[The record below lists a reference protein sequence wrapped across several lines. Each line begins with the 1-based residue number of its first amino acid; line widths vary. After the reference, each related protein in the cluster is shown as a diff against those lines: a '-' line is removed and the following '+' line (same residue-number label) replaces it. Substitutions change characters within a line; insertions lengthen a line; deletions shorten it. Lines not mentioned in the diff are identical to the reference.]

1 MPFSSSDTNSEF
13 FLIFQQIIFTTNFAR
28 FPGTGSFIGA
38 GKESKIL
45 GRADADNQGMWSWLL
60 YPMVHTDAVST
71 IVDFMFRNDTH
82 EHSIQENAVFPISST
97 TEVPLLQKIP
107 PKQQRFPNYTPLLK
121 LDTTYHIAI
130 VFKPFFVQLF
140 VNGKLEKEMK
150 IPKMKLKEII
160 SDGWIHL
167 GHDCRFAEF
176 ERLFFGSFK
185 DLRMLAYA
193 ASAFEIATHY
203 NDGDLWFKA
212 KENYL
217 NSLSLEQGSSDNPSS
232 LAFQNMGSLPVIT
245 LPHEDACANYRVA
258 NENDAYVSSMS
269 CPFEGGQVSWLNYNS
284 VTYNYRKYT
293 SERIMYG
300 LGMIMTINQEGRE
313 FQKPITDS
321 FNDYSIKE
329 DL

>member
-1 MPFSSSDTNSEF
+1 MTKIKF
-13 FLIFQQIIFTTNFAR
+13 
-28 FPGTGSFIGA
+28 GT
-38 GKESKIL
+38 
-45 GRADADNQGMWSWLL
+45 
-60 YPMVHTDAVST
+60 
-71 IVDFMFRNDTH
+71 
-82 EHSIQENAVFPISST
+82 
-97 TEVPLLQKIP
+97 
-107 PKQQRFPNYTPLLK
+107 
-121 LDTTYHIAI
+121 
-130 VFKPFFVQLF
+130 
-140 VNGKLEKEMK
+140 
-150 IPKMKLKEII
+150 
-160 SDGWIHL
+160 DGWRAIIAKDFTVDNVARVTIASTEWVKKNFDKPSAVV

-232 LAFQNMGSLPVIT
+232 LSFQNMGSLPVVT

-258 NENDAYVSSMS
+258 NENDAHVSSMS